1 MKADLNDRF
10 LKSLRA
16 PETGRIEVSDA
27 KRKGLRFRL
36 TPSAAAKG
44 TGVWMFEMRIRGGG
58 KRNQKIGTW
67 PAVSIKEAR
76 QIALELEAEAS
87 QGVDRVAEAEERKR
101 AEEATRATRSTVRD
115 VLDAYDRLHLSQL
128 RTGAERRRQLEHAF
142 AGKLDLAINELGQ
155 KDFQKPIDDKL
166 TGGRV
171 VYANRIRA
179 ALVAFS
185 KWAWMRGYLEENVG
199 QRIGKPTK
207 ERARDRVLSIEE
219 VRAIYEAAGE
229 LGYLWGP
236 LVRLLLLTGQRRGEI
251 VSLRWEE
258 VDLDAARIVK
268 PGSTTKNR
276 KPHTTHLSVP
286 ALEILHGLGPKK
298 QGFVFTTNDKTPVS
312 GISRMKRR
320 LDALLG
326 EDFEPWRF
334 HDFRTAMATALA
346 DAGVA
351 ETVVDRIQ
359 NHVASGSAPSAVAR
373 VYNQSEQLPQRA
385 RALDSWAMMIIESG
399 PKLVRIYP

>member
-10 LKSLRA
+10 VKSLRA

-36 TPSAAAKG
+36 SASG

-128 RTGAERRRQLEHAF
+128 RTGGERWRQLEQAF
-142 AGKLDLAINELGQ
+142 AGKLDLSINDLTQ
-155 KDFQKPIDDKL
+155 KDLQKPIDDKL
-166 TGGRV
+166 TDGRV

-185 KWAWMRGYLEENVG
+185 KWAWMRGYLEENLG

-207 ERARDRVLSIEE
+207 ESARDRVLSIEE
-219 VRAIYEAAGE
+219 VRDIYETAGE
-229 LGYLWGP
+229 LGDLWGP

-251 VSLRWEE
+251 VGLRWEE

-268 PGSTTKNR
+268 PGSGTKNR
-276 KPHTTHLSVP
+276 KPHTTHLSAP
-286 ALEILHGLGPKK
+286 ALDILIALGPKTR
-298 QGFVFTTNDKTPVS
+298 GLVFTTNGRTPVS

-320 LDALLG
+320 LDAMLG
-326 EDFEPWRF
+326 DEFEPWRF

-346 DAGVA
+346 EAGVP

-385 RALDSWAMMIIESG
+385 KALDRWAFKITEEPGTVVWIGDGVQS
-399 PKLVRIYP
+399 

>member
-10 LKSLRA
+10 LKSLRP
-16 PETGRIEVSDA
+16 PEKGRIEVSDA

-36 TPSAAAKG
+36 YSKDR
-44 TGVWMFEMRIRGGG
+44 GVWMFEMRIRGGG

-76 QIALELEAEAS
+76 QIALKLEAEAS
-87 QGVDRVAEAEERKR
+87 QGVDRVAEEEERKR
-101 AEEATRATRSTVRD
+101 ADEASRATRSTVRD

-128 RTGAERRRQLEHAF
+128 RTGAERRRQLDQAF
-142 AGKLDLAINELGQ
+142 SGKLEVSINELTQ
-155 KDFQKPIDDKL
+155 KDFQQPIDDKL
-166 TGGRV
+166 TDGRV
-171 VYANRIRA
+171 VFANRIRA

-185 KWAWMRGYLEENVG
+185 KWAWMRGYLEENLG

-207 ERARDRVLSIEE
+207 EQARDRVLSVAE
-219 VRAIYEAAGE
+219 VRAVYEAAGE
-229 LGYLWGP
+229 EGGLWGP

-251 VSLRWEE
+251 VGLRWEE

-268 PGSTTKNR
+268 PGSGTKNR
-276 KPHTTHLSVP
+276 KPHTTHLSPP
-286 ALEILHGLGPKK
+286 ALEILNSLGPKK
-298 QGFVFTTNDKTPVS
+298 RGLVFTTNGKTPVS

-320 LDALLG
+320 LDARLG
-326 EDFEPWRF
+326 DDFEPWRF

-346 DAGVA
+346 EAGVP

-385 RALDSWAMMIIESG
+385 EALDRWADQVVGTSENV
-399 PKLVRIYP
+399 VRLAK